1 MPVKNSIATHTD
13 KTSLRGRLRR
23 SNVVAVR
30 KESMSEEML
39 SRVYGTGKLLFV
51 KITARRV

>member
-1 MPVKNSIATHTD
+1 MPVKNSIATHIAN
-13 KTSLRGRLRR
+13 TSLRGRLRR

-30 KESMSEEML
+30 KENMGEEML

-51 KITARRV
+51 KITARLG

>member
-1 MPVKNSIATHTD
+1 
-13 KTSLRGRLRR
+13 
-23 SNVVAVR
+23 VR

-51 KITARRV
+51 KIRPDMSSIPAGSICAFCATLDE